1 MFHIRVFEP
10 DLLRR
15 LDDYALGLYCIS
27 VRQHIADIHTAARKR
42 GYYHHDEEDELR
54 TLSPIKKTLDTLF
67 PGLKMLKTKEY
78 QKKRLREMQEI
89 IVSLIKG

>member
-10 DLLRR
+10 ALLRR

-42 GYYHHDEEDELR
+42 GYYHHDEEEELR
-54 TLSPIKKTLDTLF
+54 TLKPIKQTLNNLF
-67 PGLKMLKTKEY
+67 PGLKKFKP
-78 QKKRLREMQEI
+78 
-89 IVSLIKG
+89 